1 MKRFLDAVLDSIFRL
16 FADKGARMTMVVS
29 ILIYA
34 FLYPQ
39 PYTGEV
45 VRDVP
50 IVVIDQDGSTASR
63 ELRRRVDNS
72 DQVAVVAHTD
82 GLPAAQEMFNARK
95 VYGVLII
102 PPDFEQDLLH
112 GRQSPIAA
120 FGDGSY
126 FLLYG
131 AISSAV
137 SSAANSLGAEIR
149 VSRLTALGVDA
160 GTAAALVSPVVIT
173 SVPQFN
179 PNGGYASFA
188 VPAAFVLIIQQTLLI
203 GIGIMHAGK
212 PARPGI
218 ARVATPTAYILVYT
232 FWVAVTQ
239 LLLPVIYGLPQVGH
253 PITLFAIA
261 VPFLMAVT
269 AMGFALVQV
278 IPTREGI
285 IFFLVVQ
292 GLPLF
297 FITGVSWPIESV
309 PDPIRW
315 LAMAV
320 PSTSAMS
327 SIIRVDQMGA
337 SLSMIIPIVKLQL
350 ALAVGYAA
358 IAYALHNWRFPN
370 SS

>member
-1 MKRFLDAVLDSIFRL
+1 M
-16 FADKGARMTMVVS
+16 
-29 ILIYA
+29 
-34 FLYPQ
+34 
-39 PYTGEV
+39 
-45 VRDVP
+45 
-50 IVVIDQDGSTASR
+50 
-63 ELRRRVDNS
+63 
-72 DQVAVVAHTD
+72 
-82 GLPAAQEMFNARK
+82 
-95 VYGVLII
+95 
-102 PPDFEQDLLH
+102 
-112 GRQSPIAA
+112 
-120 FGDGSY
+120 
-126 FLLYG
+126 
-131 AISSAV
+131 
-137 SSAANSLGAEIR
+137 
-149 VSRLTALGVDA
+149 
-160 GTAAALVSPVVIT
+160 VIT

-261 VPFLMAVT
+261 VPFLIAVT

-278 IPTREGI
+278 IPTREGM

-327 SIIRVDQMGA
+327 AIIRVDQMGA